1 MNRAEDRVNLERSRP
16 FGVAEDLVGGRVD
29 RTAVLEKKV
38 ILTAGE
44 GVLSAVE
51 AQWCLLDSLQ
61 LLGRVVGQL
70 QVVLPEDAP
79 PRFAEVVAESIASVW
94 SQGSISLAQ
103 ADGVNWDCATS
114 VLSIHCP
121 HARAADPIVVGSA
134 GWIAY
139 VGTSPLYGSEAQANP
154 IAALMAA
161 SIGVTEVFKQVYG
174 VPADVAPRLVD
185 EYFNLYS
192 LSASD
197 LMQGPNL
204 PPTPSLPDTLL
215 LGAGAIG
222 NAIASLL
229 ARLRPRGRLVIVDKD
244 VFAPENRGTC
254 MLLDP
259 AAWLG
264 RPKAEMLASFL
275 ERTDGLSVHGWRG
288 RIEDAIDMKELGLAD
303 VDLVLGALD
312 DVGARR
318 AVQRLWPA
326 VLVDGAINA
335 RGATS
340 IAHRFGDDGVACLR
354 CTFPEP
360 QRKVSE
366 YSEAER
372 LLYGQRK
379 AICAQLD
386 GDATH
391 EAFGLELEQGFRP
404 SVPFVASASAALV
417 VAQALKATLWPHE
430 GLGHQLQIESLFLG
444 FSTAQR
450 LRRAPLANCECVR
463 HRGII
468 QTSVIEARA
477 ARRGM
482 LPA

>member
-1 MNRAEDRVNLERSRP
+1 MNRDKDRVSLERSRP
-16 FGVAEDLVGGRVD
+16 FGVAEGLVGGRVD
-29 RTAVLEKKV
+29 RDIVLAKRV

-51 AQWCLLDSLQ
+51 AQWCMLDSLQ
-61 LLGRVVGQL
+61 LLGRVVGHL
-70 QVVLPEDAP
+70 KVVLPEDAP
-79 PRFAEVVAESIASVW
+79 PRFAEAVAEAVSSVW
-94 SQGSISLAQ
+94 SQGNVSLAK
-103 ADGVNWDCATS
+103 ADGANWDDATS
-114 VLSIHCP
+114 VLCVHRP
-121 HARAADPIVVGSA
+121 HARAADPVVVGSA

-139 VGTSPLYGSEAQANP
+139 VGTSPLPGGGEKANP

-174 VPADVAPRLVD
+174 VPLEVAPRLID

-197 LMQGPNL
+197 LTQGPNL

-229 ARLRPRGRLVIVDKD
+229 GRLRPRGRLIIVDKD

-254 MLLDP
+254 MLLDLEG
-259 AAWLG
+259 WLG
-264 RPKAEMLASFL
+264 QSKAEMLASFL
-275 ERTDGLSVHGWRG
+275 EESGGLSVRGWHG
-288 RIEDAIDMKELGLAD
+288 RIEDAIGSKGLGLAE

-340 IAHRFGDDGVACLR
+340 IARRFVDDDVACLR

-360 QRKVSE
+360 PRKITE

-372 LLYGQRK
+372 QLYVQRK

-386 GDATH
+386 DATTQK
-391 EAFGLELEQGFRP
+391 AFGLQLEDGFRP

-417 VAQALKATLWPHE
+417 VAQALKATLWPDKE
-430 GLGHQLQIESLFLG
+430 PGHQVQIESLFFG

-450 LRRAPLANCECVR
+450 LRRTPLASCECVR
-463 HRGII
+463 HRDVILK
-468 QTSVIEARA
+468 SVVEVRA
-477 ARRGM
+477 ARRGI
-482 LPA
+482 PSA

>member
-1 MNRAEDRVNLERSRP
+1 MNRDEKHITLERSRP
-16 FGVAEDLVGGRVD
+16 FGVAEDLIGERLD
-29 RTAVLEKKV
+29 RDVVLTKKV
-38 ILTAGE
+38 ILTADE

-51 AQWCLLDSLQ
+51 AQWCMLDSLQ
-61 LLGRVVGQL
+61 LLGRVVGRL

-79 PRFAEVVAESIASVW
+79 PRFAVAVAGAIASVW
-94 SQGSISLAQ
+94 SQGAISLVH
-103 ADGVNWDCATS
+103 ADDACWDDAAS
-114 VLSIHCP
+114 VLCIHRQ
-121 HARAADPIVVGSA
+121 HARAADSVVVGSA

-139 VGTSPLYGSEAQANP
+139 VGTSLQSGGVAQANP

-192 LSASD
+192 LSTSD
-197 LMQGPNL
+197 LTQG
-204 PPTPSLPDTLL
+204 PSLPPNPLLPDALL

-229 ARLRPRGRLVIVDKD
+229 NRIRPRGRLVIIDKG

-259 AAWLG
+259 ETWLG
-264 RPKAEMLASFL
+264 QPKAEMLASFI
-275 ERTDGLSVHGWRG
+275 EQADGLSVHGWHG
-288 RIEDAIDMKELGLAD
+288 RIEDAIDLKELGLAD

-340 IAHRFGDDGVACLR
+340 VAHRFADNGVACLR

-360 QRKVSE
+360 RRKVSE

-372 LLYGQRK
+372 QIYAQRK
-379 AICAQLD
+379 GICAQLD
-386 GDATH
+386 GGATQ
-391 EAFGLELEQGFRP
+391 EAFGLELEDGFRP

-430 GLGHQLQIESLFLG
+430 GLGHQLQIESLFIG

-450 LRRAPLANCECVR
+450 LRRTPLANCECVR
-463 HRGII
+463 HRDVI
-468 QTSVIEARA
+468 QKSVIEARA

-482 LPA
+482 PPA